1 MGQDA
6 ASERHHCRNTN
17 VGSNGS
23 GQESITD
30 DMNIISKYSTFSR
43 WFYLI
48 VLGLTIPYYL
58 LLYGASGHKFNP
70 PPEDIIWMTVV
81 VIAFGTGVIYL
92 TIKEKAGLGFNLF
105 RILFSITLLLTAYGG
120 LKSFLFIVQFD
131 YGDDINFIVCGLS
144 YLIPLLF
151 TLSSIIILL
160 GLFIRKT
167 E

>member
-1 MGQDA
+1 M
-6 ASERHHCRNTN
+6 
-17 VGSNGS
+17 
-23 GQESITD
+23 
-30 DMNIISKYSTFSR
+30 
-43 WFYLI
+43 I

-81 VIAFGTGVIYL
+81 VIAFGTAVIYL
-92 TIKEKAGLGFNLF
+92 AVKEKVGLGFNVF

-120 LKSFLFIVQFD
+120 LKSFLFILQFD
-131 YGDDINFIVCGLS
+131 YGDDINFIVRGLS

-160 GLFIRKT
+160 GLFIRKA